1 MFNKKIRETPL
12 VRGIANE
19 FFQIQGDHFNDD
31 RSFLATLRAL
41 LHRRAPQGAA
51 VLLSVR
57 SFNSFGYNGHTFTN
71 PAGVFTRISPVPY
84 GANVL
89 SIRYLT
95 GSPDDNAAVLNIY
108 DNAEFGFTKTFPNFH
123 EAKDLQVFVQNRG
136 KLNARFYINEQDK
149 ETLIVCEGLTLCNF
163 HLLQSLTPRLF
174 PWFFSDIPLD
184 EVEGSLLDA
193 LTFRNATEYERI
205 LSLLTDRIDFREHM
219 IKNVIGDFDKIGR
232 REEMQRTKGQ
242 IEDYRHEIENLNRRY
257 QEYLTILDDLNI
269 RLIGQEMALEAAS
282 DGSELIDY
290 FVCNRNLMPVR
301 VQGRKMEF
309 TVKTFF
315 EIFDPEQYNTY
326 IRKTN
331 SFLYTGYEY
340 LPQFKDI
347 AVRRKMLDAIFS
359 DEPILKVKMCANY
372 IIDLR
377 GEASAYRYY
386 EYGDEFIDHIPN
398 PHIQHFACL
407 GNYRSYINRMIR
419 DGNLVGA
426 IEQCMASAKSL
437 NFAEAHTVRY
447 FLNDVF
453 NSTHR
458 IIRLPDGRDVT
469 PVEALEYLNSLD
481 AKKED
486 ENV

>member
-19 FFQIQGDHFNDD
+19 FFKIYGDSFNDD

-41 LHRRAPQGAA
+41 LHRRSNGAD
-51 VLLSVR
+51 VNLSIR
-57 SFNSFGYNGHTFTN
+57 SFNSFGYRGHTFTN

-89 SIRYLT
+89 SIRYLM
-95 GSPDDNAAVLNIY
+95 GSTDDNAAILSLY
-108 DNAEFGFTKTFPNFH
+108 DNTESGFTKTFPNYH
-123 EAKDLQVFVQNRG
+123 EAKDLQVFVQKRG
-136 KLNARFYINEQDK
+136 KLNARFYINEHDK
-149 ETLIVCEGLTLCNF
+149 ETLIVCEGLTLCSL

-174 PWFFSDIPLD
+174 PWFFSEIPLD
-184 EVEGSLLDA
+184 EVESSLLDA

-205 LSLLTDRIDFREHM
+205 LSLLADRIDFREHM

-232 REEMQRTKGQ
+232 REELEKTKN
-242 IEDYRHEIENLNRRY
+242 ERDNYRQELDNLTRRY
-257 QEYLTILDDLNI
+257 QEYLTAIDNLNI

-290 FVCNRNLMPVR
+290 FICNRSLTPVR
-301 VQGRKMEF
+301 VRGRQLEF

-315 EIFDPEQYNTY
+315 EFFDPEQYRTY
-326 IRKTN
+326 IRNKN
-331 SFLYTGYEY
+331 SFLYTGYDY
-340 LPQFKDI
+340 LREFNDLE
-347 AVRRKMLDAIFS
+347 VRRKMLDAIFA
-359 DEPILKVKMCANY
+359 DEPILRVKMCANY

-377 GEASAYRYY
+377 GQGSAHDFYT
-386 EYGDEFIDHIPN
+386 YGDDFIDYIPN
-398 PHIQHFACL
+398 PHIHHFACL
-407 GNYRSYINRMIR
+407 GSYHPHINRMIQE
-419 DGNLVGA
+419 GNLIGA

-437 NFAEAHTVRY
+437 NFSESHTVRY

-453 NSTHR
+453 TSTHR

-481 AKKED
+481 AKKEE

>member
-19 FFQIQGDHFNDD
+19 FFKIHGDYFNDD
-31 RSFLATLRAL
+31 RSFMATLRAL
-41 LHRRAPQGAA
+41 LHRRSNGADIN
-51 VLLSVR
+51 LSIR
-57 SFNSFGYNGHTFTN
+57 SFDSYGYGSHTFTN
-71 PAGVFTRISPVPY
+71 LAGVFTRISPVPF
-84 GANVL
+84 GANTL
-89 SIRYLT
+89 SIRYLV
-95 GSPDDNAAVLNIY
+95 GPSNDNAAILSLY
-108 DNAEFGFTKTFPNFH
+108 DNTESGFTKAFPNYH

-149 ETLIVCEGLTLCNF
+149 ETFIVCEGLTLCNF

-174 PWFFSDIPLD
+174 PWLFSELPLD

-205 LSLLTDRIDFREHM
+205 LSLLADRIDFREHM

-232 REEMQRTKGQ
+232 REEMQRTKDQ
-242 IEDYRHEIENLNRRY
+242 ITDYQNQIDNLNRRY
-257 QEYLTILDDLNI
+257 HEYLTMLDDLNI
-269 RLIGQEMALEAAS
+269 RLAGQEMAIEAAS
-282 DGSELIDY
+282 DESELIDY

-301 VQGRKMEF
+301 VRGRQMEF

-326 IRKTN
+326 IRKTG
-331 SFLYTGYEY
+331 SCLYTGYDY
-340 LPQFKDI
+340 LPQFEDI

-377 GEASAYRYY
+377 GEASAHRFY
-386 EYGDEFIDHIPN
+386 EYGDEFIDYIPN

-419 DGNLVGA
+419 DGNLIGA

-453 NSTHR
+453 TSTHR

-481 AKKED
+481 AKKEE